1 MWTIRGEKIQV
12 GDFVHWMSGGT
23 WDGIVLDAIEKPSSR
38 HNVKVKAIN
47 GKTFWLND
55 VEFYGMSK
63 GQSKFALEKGFKG

>member
-23 WDGIVLDAIEKPSSR
+23 WDGVVLDAIKKPSSR

-47 GKTFWLND
+47 GETFWLND
-55 VEFYGMSK
+55 VEFYGMAK
-63 GQSKFALEKGFKG
+63 GQSKFALEKD